1 MSEFQRQRYN
11 LEYQISDLIKRD
23 NNCSAHFE
31 WQGKFKGPGCSIQ
44 LNLVTFNPAHKS
56 HFLLHSICRTVDCD
70 INDEEETVYINIL
83 QEMLAYL
90 QKRQKSI
97 SKYMVEW
104 NYRTSDQEKEER
116 SKISYFDGFNIESIL
131 AKLYYGKD
139 KDTITIYKI
148 EMIPDS

>member
-1 MSEFQRQRYN
+1 
-11 LEYQISDLIKRD
+11 
-23 NNCSAHFE
+23 
-31 WQGKFKGPGCSIQ
+31 
-44 LNLVTFNPAHKS
+44 
-56 HFLLHSICRTVDCD
+56 
-70 INDEEETVYINIL
+70 
-83 QEMLAYL
+83 MLAYL